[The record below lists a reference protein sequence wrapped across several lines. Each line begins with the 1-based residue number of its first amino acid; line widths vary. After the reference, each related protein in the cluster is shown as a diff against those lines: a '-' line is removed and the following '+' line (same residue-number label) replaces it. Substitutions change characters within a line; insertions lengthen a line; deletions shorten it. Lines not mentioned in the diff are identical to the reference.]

1 LLRLSFA
8 TFVRERLILELLW
21 LRLNVGSRRR
31 FNQSAVDGRGEHG
44 REMSLATVFV
54 VELFFPGSSMSRLA
68 DVFVGAGVTGVE
80 GVLIVVWIRL
90 HSYFDI
96 FDK

>member
-1 LLRLSFA
+1 
-8 TFVRERLILELLW
+8 
-21 LRLNVGSRRR
+21 
-31 FNQSAVDGRGEHG
+31 
-44 REMSLATVFV
+44 
-54 VELFFPGSSMSRLA
+54 MSRLA